1 MNRKAWAWLGG
12 IIYLLVSGIWLWDY
26 ANSPT
31 GVATDISGAA
41 SAVGEATTP
50 EVQIP
55 PPLVA
60 EWRDG
65 RLLLRGRLPDA
76 DSRALVLARA
86 ERIYAR
92 AQVVDE
98 LQLDE
103 AADKI
108 PPGVI
113 RAFPPDLRAARMA
126 RLQWRDGRFS
136 LESEAGSARA
146 RAELAAALRRDL
158 GREAP
163 VDARAELPG
172 SGTPASA
179 STSADLLRSRLEPL
193 LREPVGFDPGSPRIA
208 DEARRRL
215 DEAVPLLLGLPRLQL
230 LLAGHSDADGAVA
243 GNQRLSEARAEA
255 VRQHLVDRGVDGRR
269 MVTVGFG
276 SSRPVAPND
285 NEEGRRR
292 NRRVEIQLHEPG
304 KS

>member
-31 GVATDISGAA
+31 GVATDVSGAG
-41 SAVGEATTP
+41 SAVREAITP
-50 EVQIP
+50 EVQAP
-55 PPLVA
+55 PALLA
-60 EWRDG
+60 QWRDG
-65 RLLLRGRLPDA
+65 RLVLRGRMPDA

-86 ERIYAR
+86 GRIYGKAEI
-92 AQVVDE
+92 ADE
-98 LQLDE
+98 LQIDE

-108 PPGVI
+108 PEGVI

-126 RLQWRDGRFS
+126 RLQWRDGRFA
-136 LESEAGSARA
+136 LESETSSARA

-163 VDARAELPG
+163 VDARSELPG
-172 SGTPASA
+172 SGTAQAGS
-179 STSADLLRSRLEPL
+179 SADLLRARLEPL
-193 LREPVGFDPGSPRIA
+193 LREPVAFDPGSPRIA
-208 DEARRRL
+208 EDARRRL
-215 DEAVPLLLGLPRLQL
+215 DEAVPLLLGLPRVQL

-255 VRQHLVDRGVDGRR
+255 VRQHLMDRGVDGRR

-292 NRRVEIQLHEPG
+292 NRRVEIQVHEQR